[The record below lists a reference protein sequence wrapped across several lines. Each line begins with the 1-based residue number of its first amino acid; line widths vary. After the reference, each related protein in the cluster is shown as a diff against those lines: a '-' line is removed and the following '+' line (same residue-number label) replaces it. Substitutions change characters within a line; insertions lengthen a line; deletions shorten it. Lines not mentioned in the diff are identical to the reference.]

1 MCTKSPCSIALF
13 EDSQLVYSLLYIYMY
28 VAAYKFQENLLHTMM
43 QIENTFFDLATT
55 CSTNCLVIC
64 DRGTMD
70 ATACE
75 CFAELAANLI
85 HFQVINFLSE
95 RASCDYR
102 QCILTWINF
111 T

>member
-1 MCTKSPCSIALF
+1 
-13 EDSQLVYSLLYIYMY
+13 
-28 VAAYKFQENLLHTMM
+28 MM

-75 CFAELAANLI
+75 CFTELAANLI
-85 HFQVINFLSE
+85 HFQVIIFLSE
-95 RASCDYR
+95 RVVVIVSVFLRGSIYSKKLNTLIKR
-102 QCILTWINF
+102 E
-111 T
+111 